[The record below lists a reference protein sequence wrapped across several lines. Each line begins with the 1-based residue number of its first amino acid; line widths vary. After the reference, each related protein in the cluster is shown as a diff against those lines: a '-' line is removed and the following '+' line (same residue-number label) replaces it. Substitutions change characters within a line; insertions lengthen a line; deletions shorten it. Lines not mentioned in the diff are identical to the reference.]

1 MKLRH
6 LGLVVLACL
15 NLGGCVETRFASPLG
30 DNIETCDTR
39 WKGLWIDTRESKDK
53 NEAAGFFVDK
63 GCEVSVLD
71 QTEPGGPIKRQHVP
85 VNFVHDGSNDYL
97 VVSDAQLKGLVEVS
111 DVYAVSPKPEK
122 SFYFVQYRFRGDK
135 LELYDVNTQHVAAL
149 IVEEKLK
156 GTVSKTDSELHAYVA
171 GDRAQM
177 LEVVRKQAVFNSKP
191 GMVLERSK
199 MSMDEYEH
207 SLVKPP
213 KPHKK

>member
-1 MKLRH
+1 MKRCSVA
-6 LGLVVLACL
+6 LVVLTCL
-15 NLGGCVETRFASPLG
+15 SLGGCVETRFASPLG

-39 WKGLWIDTRESKDK
+39 WKGLWIDTRESRDK

-97 VVSDAQLKGLVEVS
+97 VVSDAQLKGLVEVPPL
-111 DVYAVSPKPEK
+111 YAVSPKPEK
-122 SFYFVQYRFRGDK
+122 SFYFVQYRFHGDT
-135 LELYDVNTQHVAAL
+135 LELYDVNTPRVATL

-156 GTVSKTDSELHAYVA
+156 GTVSKTSSELHAYVE

-177 LEVVRKQAVFNSKP
+177 LEIVRKQPVFNNKP

-199 MSMDEYEH
+199 MSMDEYER